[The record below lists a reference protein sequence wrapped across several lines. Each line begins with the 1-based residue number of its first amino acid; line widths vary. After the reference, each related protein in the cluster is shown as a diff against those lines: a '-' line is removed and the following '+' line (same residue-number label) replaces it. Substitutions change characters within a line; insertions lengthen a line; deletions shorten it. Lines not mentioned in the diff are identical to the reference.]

1 MDKFKIS
8 EIKNK
13 STDELY
19 KLLKDCYRE
28 IANLKLEIST
38 NKQKNVHLVKRK
50 RKEIAKIK
58 TVLKEKDLEEKNG

>member
-8 EIKNK
+8 DIRNKNI
-13 STDELY
+13 DELY

-28 IANLKLEIST
+28 IASLKLEIST
-38 NKQKNVHLVKRK
+38 NKQKNVHLVKLK